1 MNNNNDDAEHHVFNP
16 VNTAGTL
23 YDKTFFAQPTTIRMG
38 DVIVAFQ
45 GQLADA
51 RLLKHC
57 SVSEAKESVVV
68 GTSPITIENATE
80 CPAMVYGPAT
90 VPLDQDLFP
99 VHIDPGTGNR
109 IRPLCV
115 GHRVAIITHKD
126 THDAS
131 KWGRWAP
138 LKPDRERPW
147 NGFPDD
153 PWLVSPAPVNDEEA
167 WGRFAARHHH
177 RRHYVPGLVPPPAT
191 CAPENEY
198 QLEDRVFAFVC
209 EWVLSPRFDIRD
221 AAQLV
226 AVMRKFRYDPLPAMV
241 LRFDLTRR
249 SRRPVTEPP
258 VRRAVREEALIIG
271 ITPAN
276 KQIDLVRDF

>member
-1 MNNNNDDAEHHVFNP
+1 MSSNDDAEHHVFNP

-45 GQLADA
+45 GQLTDA

-57 SVSEAKESVVV
+57 SLPEAKQSVVV

-80 CPAMVYGPAT
+80 CPAMIYGPAT
-90 VPLDQDLFP
+90 VRLDQGLFP
-99 VHIDPGTGNR
+99 VRVDAVTGR
-109 IRPLCV
+109 QIRPLHV
-115 GHRVAIITHKD
+115 GHRAAIITHKD
-126 THDAS
+126 ARDAS

-138 LKPDRERPW
+138 LRPDRERPW
-147 NGFPDD
+147 NGFPED
-153 PWLVSPAPVNDEEA
+153 PWQVSPIPIIDEEV

-177 RRHYVPGLVPPPAT
+177 RRHYVSGLIPPPST
-191 CAPENEY
+191 CAQPNEY

-209 EWVLSPRFDIRD
+209 EWVLNPRFDIHD
-221 AAQLV
+221 ATQLV
-226 AVMRKFRYDPLPAMV
+226 AVMRKVRYDDLPVMV

-249 SRRPVTEPP
+249 SRRPITEPP
-258 VRRAVREEALIIG
+258 VRRVIREEALIIG
-271 ITPAN
+271 VIPAN

>member
-1 MNNNNDDAEHHVFNP
+1 MSNDDVEHHVFNP

-23 YDKTFFAQPTTIRMG
+23 YDKTFFAQPTTVRMG

-45 GQLADA
+45 GQLTDA

-57 SVSEAKESVVV
+57 SLREAKQSTVV

-90 VPLDQDLFP
+90 VRLDRDLFP
-99 VHIDPGTGNR
+99 VRADPATGKP
-109 IRPLCV
+109 IRSLHV
-115 GHRVAIITHKD
+115 GHRVTIITYKD
-126 THDAS
+126 TLDTS

-147 NGFPDD
+147 NGFPED
-153 PWLVSPAPVNDEEA
+153 PWQVSPTPIDEV

-177 RRHYVPGLVPPPAT
+177 HRHYVSGLVPPPAT
-191 CAPENEY
+191 CTPANEY
-198 QLEDRVFAFVC
+198 RLEDRVFAFVC

-226 AVMRKFRYDPLPAMV
+226 AVMRKVRYDPLPAVV
-241 LRFDLTRR
+241 LRFDLTCR

-258 VRRAVREEALIIG
+258 GRRAVREEALVIG
-271 ITPAN
+271 VIPAN
-276 KQIDLVRDF
+276 KQIDIVRDF